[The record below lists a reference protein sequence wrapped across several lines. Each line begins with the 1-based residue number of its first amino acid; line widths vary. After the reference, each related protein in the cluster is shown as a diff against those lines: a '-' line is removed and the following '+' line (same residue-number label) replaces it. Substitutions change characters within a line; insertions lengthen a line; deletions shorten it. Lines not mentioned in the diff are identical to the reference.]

1 MIRWAF
7 FSTLAIGLF
16 WLVYRLTLGRDRWFQ
31 LSRVYIVSTLVFG
44 LVFPL
49 VRIPVASLTGGM
61 SLTVLDEVVV
71 GSSIVATSSVVSQ
84 GDGFSL
90 LSVVYLLGVVV
101 SMALLLFSL
110 GRVVLHLHKMSYEQR
125 GNLKLTLLDDD
136 TSPFSFFNR
145 VMIGRKAI
153 SEDELRSVLAHESEH
168 VRLRHSLDV
177 LAVRLV
183 CCFAW
188 FNPFAWLM
196 LRELKAVHEYQADA
210 ATVEGVDRKNYFRLL
225 FRQATGVG
233 YGHITNKFNSINIK
247 KRIIMMKKVKTRY
260 GAWKVLAALPVAAL
274 MVAMGCKPNEEAA
287 ATDNQEASAVVAD
300 AQPSIEPVVY
310 DSKPDPSVLDEA
322 PEFPGGSEGLKAYLI
337 ENLRYPEQAKKDG
350 VEGRVVVLFTVAED
364 GSIVN
369 IEVSRGIGSGCD
381 EEAVRVVKAMPKW
394 KPAVKDGKPVAGQYA
409 LPITFKL
416 K

>member
-71 GSSIVATSSVVSQ
+71 GSSIAATSSVVSQ

-90 LSVVYLLGVVV
+90 LSVVYLIGVVV

-145 VMIGRKAI
+145 VLIGRKTM

-183 CCFAW
+183 CCIVW

-210 ATVEGVDRKNYFRLL
+210 ATVESVDRKNYFRLL

-233 YGHITNKFNSINIK
+233 YGHITNKFNNINIK
-247 KRIIMMKKVKTRY
+247 KRIIMMKKQKTRY

-274 MVAMGCKPNEEAA
+274 MVARGGKPNDEAVA
-287 ATDNQEASAVVAD
+287 ADDQEPSAVVAD
-300 AQPSIEPVVY
+300 AQPPIEPVIS
-310 DSKPDPSVLDEA
+310 DTKPDPSVLDEA
-322 PEFPGGSEGLKAYLI
+322 PEFLGGNEALRNYLI
-337 ENLRYPEQAKKDG
+337 ENLRYPDQAKKNG
-350 VEGRVVVLFTVAED
+350 VEGRVVVLFGIAED
-364 GSIVN
+364 GSIHNV
-369 IEVSRGIGSGCD
+369 EVSQGIGGGCD
-381 EEAVRVVKAMPKW
+381 EEAIRVVKAMPKW
-394 KPAVKDGKPVAGQYA
+394 KPAIKDGKPAAGQYA
-409 LPITFKL
+409 LPISFKL
-416 K
+416 N

>member
-71 GSSIVATSSVVSQ
+71 GSSIAATSSVVSQ

-145 VMIGRKAI
+145 VLIGRKTM

-177 LAVRLV
+177 LVVRLV
-183 CCFAW
+183 CCIVW

-210 ATVEGVDRKNYFRLL
+210 ATVESVDRKNYFRLL

-233 YGHITNKFNSINIK
+233 YGHITNKFNNINIK
-247 KRIIMMKKVKTRY
+247 KRIIMMKKQKTRY

-274 MVAMGCKPNEEAA
+274 MVTMGCKPNEEAVSA
-287 ATDNQEASAVVAD
+287 DNQEVAAVVAN

-322 PEFPGGSEGLKAYLI
+322 PEFPGGSEALRNYLI

-350 VEGRVVVLFTVAED
+350 VEGRVVVLFTVTED
-364 GSIVN
+364 GSILNV
-369 IEVSRGIGSGCD
+369 EVSQGIGSGCD
-381 EEAVRVVKAMPKW
+381 EEAIRVVKAMPKW
-394 KPAVKDGKPVAGQYA
+394 KPAIKDGKPAAGQYA
-409 LPITFKL
+409 LPISFRL

>member
-1 MIRWAF
+1 MIRWALL
-7 FSTLAIGLF
+7 STVAIGLF
-16 WLVYRLTLGRDRWFQ
+16 WLVYRLTLGRDCWFQ
-31 LSRVYIVSTLVFG
+31 LSRLYIVSALVFG
-44 LVFPL
+44 IVFPL
-49 VRIPVASLTGGM
+49 VRLPVAYLPGGM
-61 SLTVLDEVVV
+61 NLTVLDEVVV
-71 GSSIVATSSVVSQ
+71 GSPVAAAGTAASQ
-84 GDGFSL
+84 GDGFPLVSIVYVLGLAVSFGLLL
-90 LSVVYLLGVVV
+90 LSV
-101 SMALLLFSL
+101 
-110 GRVVLHLHKMSYEQR
+110 GRVFAHLHRVGYERR

-274 MVAMGCKPNEEAA
+274 MVAMGCKPNDEAVA
-287 ATDNQEASAVVAD
+287 ADDQEPSAVVAD
-300 AQPSIEPVVY
+300 AQPSIEPVIS
-310 DSKPDPSVLDEA
+310 DTKPDPSVLDEA

-337 ENLRYPEQAKKDG
+337 ENLRYPDQAKKDG

>member
-145 VMIGRKAI
+145 VLIGRKTM

-177 LAVRLV
+177 LVVRLV
-183 CCFAW
+183 CSIVW

-210 ATVEGVDRKNYFRLL
+210 ATVESVDRKNYFRLL

-233 YGHITNKFNSINIK
+233 YGHITNKFNNINIK
-247 KRIIMMKKVKTRY
+247 NRIIMMKKQKTRY

>member
-71 GSSIVATSSVVSQ
+71 GSSIAATSSVVSQ

-145 VMIGRKAI
+145 VLIGRKTM

-177 LAVRLV
+177 LVVRLV
-183 CCFAW
+183 CCIVW

-210 ATVEGVDRKNYFRLL
+210 ATVESVDRKNYFRLL

-233 YGHITNKFNSINIK
+233 YGHITNKFNNINIK
-247 KRIIMMKKVKTRY
+247 KRIIMMKKQKTRY

-274 MVAMGCKPNEEAA
+274 MVTMGCKPNEEAVSA
-287 ATDNQEASAVVAD
+287 DNQEVAAVVAN

-322 PEFPGGSEGLKAYLI
+322 PEFPGGSEALRNYLI

-350 VEGRVVVLFTVAED
+350 VEGRVVVLFTVTED
-364 GSIVN
+364 GSILNV
-369 IEVSRGIGSGCD
+369 EVSQGIGSGCD

-394 KPAVKDGKPVAGQYA
+394 KPAIKDGKPAAGQYA
-409 LPITFKL
+409 LPISFRL

>member
-71 GSSIVATSSVVSQ
+71 GSSIAATSSVVSQ

-125 GNLKLTLLDDD
+125 GNLKLTLLDDN

-145 VMIGRKAI
+145 VLIGRKTM

-177 LAVRLV
+177 LAVRFI
-183 CCFAW
+183 CCIVW

-210 ATVEGVDRKNYFRLL
+210 ATVESVDRKNYFRLL

-233 YGHITNKFNSINIK
+233 YGHITNKFNNINIK
-247 KRIIMMKKVKTRY
+247 KRIIMMKKQKTRY

-274 MVAMGCKPNEEAA
+274 MVAMGCKPNDEAVA
-287 ATDNQEASAVVAD
+287 ADDQEPSAVVAD
-300 AQPSIEPVVY
+300 AQPSIEPVIS
-310 DSKPDPSVLDEA
+310 DTKPDPSVLDEA
-322 PEFPGGSEGLKAYLI
+322 PEFPGGNEALRTFMI
-337 ENLRYPEQAKKDG
+337 ENLRYPDQAKKNG
-350 VEGRVVVLFTVAED
+350 VEGRVVVLFGIAED
-364 GSIVN
+364 GSIHNV
-369 IEVSRGIGSGCD
+369 EVSQGIGSGWD
-381 EEAVRVVKAMPKW
+381 EEASRVVKAMPKW
-394 KPAVKDGKPVAGQYA
+394 KPAIKDGKPAAGQYA
-409 LPITFKL
+409 LPISFKL
-416 K
+416 N

>member
-7 FSTLAIGLF
+7 FSTMAIGLF

-71 GSSIVATSSVVSQ
+71 GSSIAATSSVVSQ

-177 LAVRLV
+177 LAVRFI
-183 CCFAW
+183 CCIVW

-210 ATVEGVDRKNYFRLL
+210 ATVESVDRKNYFRLL

-233 YGHITNKFNSINIK
+233 YGHITNKFNNINIK
-247 KRIIMMKKVKTRY
+247 KRIIMMKKQKTRY

-409 LPITFKL
+409 LPISFKL

>member
-7 FSTLAIGLF
+7 YSTLAIGLF

-71 GSSIVATSSVVSQ
+71 GSSIAATSSVVSQ

>member
-71 GSSIVATSSVVSQ
+71 GSSIAATSSVVSQ

-125 GNLKLTLLDDD
+125 GNLKLTLLDDN

-145 VMIGRKAI
+145 VLIGRKTM

-177 LAVRLV
+177 LAVRFI
-183 CCFAW
+183 CCIVW

-210 ATVEGVDRKNYFRLL
+210 ATIDNVDRKNYFRLL

-233 YGHITNKFNSINIK
+233 YGHITNKFNNINIK
-247 KRIIMMKKVKTRY
+247 KRIIMMKKQKTRY

-274 MVAMGCKPNEEAA
+274 LMVVGCKPGEEAA
-287 ATDNQEASAVVAD
+287 ATDDQEVAAVGATE
-300 AQPSIEPVVY
+300 QPSIEPVVY

-322 PEFPGGSEGLKAYLI
+322 PEFPGGTESLRNYLVK
-337 ENLRYPEQAKKDG
+337 NLRYPEKAKKEG
-350 VEGRVVVLFTVAED
+350 IEGRVVVRFTVTED

-369 IEVSRGIGSGCD
+369 VEVSQSLGGGCD
-381 EEAVRVVKAMPKW
+381 EEAVRVVKAMPYW
-394 KPAVKDGKPVAGQYA
+394 KPAIKDGKPAAGQYA